1 MLFKENIKMS
11 WQNVIHHKMRS
22 FLTILGIVI
31 GIASV
36 ITLITVVQGV
46 SDSVVS
52 TVSNMGANKI
62 SVQISGT
69 PLKNGLTEKDLMD
82 IKDIDNVN
90 GISPKV
96 NAKLAVL
103 YKGEIYESSI
113 VQGRNQVYFNNTEDL
128 LASGRGIN
136 ILDCEGNTKVC
147 LIGQDIKNELF
158 PMENPEGKELVI
170 KGIRYTVIGTLH
182 ESNGFSMD
190 SNDNAIIMPYSS
202 SMKLLDTRTVKS
214 LDIYIENG
222 DKAETTSM
230 KIEQSIDNMFNN
242 DDKGYKVTNMQTIL
256 DKVDEMTGMLSMM
269 LISIASIS
277 LLVGG
282 IGIMNM
288 MLVSV
293 TERTAEIGLRKA
305 LGAEPKRIEQQFL
318 SESIF
323 LSVFGG
329 IIGMLLGIIMSFMI
343 SMAIGS
349 TFTLSVSTILIA
361 VGFSTLIGM
370 VFGYAPA
377 RKASKLNPI
386 DALRS
391 I

>member
-305 LGAEPKRIEQQFL
+305 LGAEPKRIEQQFP
-318 SESIF
+318 E
-323 LSVFGG
+323 
-329 IIGMLLGIIMSFMI
+329 
-343 SMAIGS
+343 
-349 TFTLSVSTILIA
+349 
-361 VGFSTLIGM
+361 
-370 VFGYAPA
+370 
-377 RKASKLNPI
+377 
-386 DALRS
+386 
-391 I
+391 